1 MYYYSVNGNEILKY
15 EVSFDLEKVK
25 ELQENLF
32 RDCSIERA
40 GSYLCYGIPKR
51 NPLTIYTKF
60 EYKQVD
66 VQDDFYGDRDIYQVE
81 YTEIVKP
88 KLYNLIDNIIAGDIE
103 ALKDVVMYAAKKPE
117 DENAR
122 DINYYYYILQ
132 RMFKMRLVETLD
144 VSIYNKVREFV
155 GGEILKSN
163 DLKLVLNKKIN

>member
-1 MYYYSVNGNEILKY
+1 MYYYSVDGNKILKY

-32 RDCSIERA
+32 RDCSVERA
-40 GSYLCYGIPKR
+40 GSYLCYGIPRR

-66 VQDDFYGDRDIYQVE
+66 VQNDFYGDRDIYQVE
-81 YTEIVKP
+81 YIEVVKP
-88 KLYNLIDNIIAGDIE
+88 KLYNLIDNIVVGDIE
-103 ALKDVVMYAAKKPE
+103 ALKEVVMYAAKKPE
-117 DENAR
+117 DENTR

-163 DLKLVLNKKIN
+163 DLKLVLNKK

>member
-1 MYYYSVNGNEILKY
+1 MHYYSVDGNKILKY

-25 ELQENLF
+25 ELQKELF
-32 RDCSIERA
+32 RDCSVERA
-40 GSYLCYGIPKR
+40 GSYLCYGIPRR
-51 NPLTIYTKF
+51 NPLTIYKKF

-81 YTEIVKP
+81 YIEVVKP
-88 KLYNLIDNIIAGDIE
+88 KLYNLIDNIVVGDIE
-103 ALKDVVMYAAKKPE
+103 ALKEVVMYAAKKPE
-117 DENAR
+117 DENTR

-132 RMFKMRLVETLD
+132 RKFKMRLVETLD

-163 DLKLVLNKKIN
+163 DLKLVLNKK